1 VGKYFPLGRIDDVGG
16 GRQKAAGLAFER
28 EVLGVELP
36 GGKQTGREKAADVE
50 FVNKAKIH
58 FFELLWSAVSRLR

>member
-1 VGKYFPLGRIDDVGG
+1 
-16 GRQKAAGLAFER
+16 LAFER